1 MSPLKMQNTLSVSA
15 NESVKNNMSTIFG
28 PVHSR
33 RFGVSLGIDL
43 SSSTKQCNFD
53 CLYCEL
59 TPMQAIKAQH
69 TVTSTETIL
78 HDLKEAVQN
87 HPNIDVI
94 TLTANGEPTMYPYL
108 NELITGID
116 AIKGNIQTLI
126 LSNSASLSNENV
138 FNALLRLNQVKLSLD
153 AATPEIFRKIDRP
166 AEGIE
171 ISDIIHAIQRFSQT
185 FKGKLFI
192 EILFVRGLN
201 DTPKEVMAL
210 NSALQNVQCERIDIG
225 TIDRPPAYEVQ
236 GLEFKELYELSH
248 YFDPSLPIHIVS
260 RTHATAT
267 PSHYSS
273 NEILTTL
280 DKRPLTDDD
289 INALFD
295 EESKK
300 QFHILLN
307 EGKITKIERSNI
319 IFYLPFEN
327 SARKRQKSH
336 KNLDN

>member
-1 MSPLKMQNTLSVSA
+1 MN
-15 NESVKNNMSTIFG
+15 TIFG
-28 PVHSR
+28 PIHSR

-43 SSSTKQCNFD
+43 SASTKQCNFD

-59 TPMQAIKAQH
+59 SPMQAIKTQH
-69 TVTSTETIL
+69 TVTGVETIL
-78 HDLKEAVQN
+78 HDLKESLKS

-108 NELITGID
+108 NELITHID
-116 AIKGNIQTLI
+116 DIKGNIQTLI
-126 LSNSASLSNENV
+126 LSNSASLSDENI
-138 FNALLRLNQVKLSLD
+138 FNTLLRLDQVKLSLD

-166 AEGIE
+166 AEGIDINE
-171 ISDIIHAIQRFSQT
+171 IIDAIQRFSQV

-201 DTPKEVMAL
+201 DTSREVLAL
-210 NSALQNVQCERIDIG
+210 NTALQSLQCERIDIG
-225 TIDRPPAYEVQ
+225 TIDRPPAYPVQ

-248 YFDPSLPIHIVS
+248 AFDPSLPIHIVS

-267 PSHYSS
+267 TSYYSYDA
-273 NEILTTL
+273 ILTTL

-300 QFHILLN
+300 QFQILLN
-307 EGKITKIERSNI
+307 EGKITQIKRSNI
-319 IFYLPFEN
+319 IFYLPSQN
-327 SARKRQKSH
+327 SERKRQKDT
-336 KNLDN
+336 KKLDN

>member
-1 MSPLKMQNTLSVSA
+1 
-15 NESVKNNMSTIFG
+15 MSTIFG
-28 PVHSR
+28 PIHSR

-59 TPMQAIKAQH
+59 APLQAIKKQH
-69 TVTSTETIL
+69 TIIPVDTIIN
-78 HDLKEAVQN
+78 DLKEALQS
-87 HPNIDVI
+87 HPTIDVI

-108 NELITGID
+108 NELITRID
-116 AIKGNIQTLI
+116 AIKGDIQTLI
-126 LSNSASLSNENV
+126 LSNSASLSDENV
-138 FNALLRLNQVKLSLD
+138 FNALLRLDQVKLSLD

-171 ISDIIHAIQRFSQT
+171 ISEIIDAIQRFSQV
-185 FKGKLFI
+185 FQGKLFI

-201 DTPKEVMAL
+201 DTPQEVLAL
-210 NSALQNVQCERIDIG
+210 NTALQNVQCERIDIG
-225 TIDRPPAYEVQ
+225 TIDRPPAYPVQ

-248 YFDPSLPIHIVS
+248 IFDPSLPIHIVS

-267 PSHYSS
+267 PSHYSQD
-273 NEILTTL
+273 EILTTL
-280 DKRPLTDDD
+280 DKRPLTSDD

-300 QFHILLN
+300 QFQNLLN
-307 EGKITKIERSNI
+307 EGKITTIERSNI
-319 IFYLPFEN
+319 IFYLNTQN
-327 SARKRQKSH
+327 SERKRPKIAQKS
-336 KNLDN
+336 